1 MLCNGILFYF
11 YLLSL
16 IFYNVIG
23 LNLTIKEH
31 NNNNNNNLKHK
42 TKSFQPKLEFLKI
55 QKFINL
61 KWRCNKK

>member
-1 MLCNGILFYF
+1 M
-11 YLLSL
+11 
-16 IFYNVIG
+16 
-23 LNLTIKEH
+23 KEQNNN

-42 TKSFQPKLEFLKI
+42 TKSYQPKLEFLKT